1 MHSWVPLPQLA
12 GTEGLCFEGV
22 VAETE
27 FVQHGHRAVGLQLL
41 NSTSENSSYNTFLK
55 W

>member
-1 MHSWVPLPQLA
+1 MHSWVPLIQLA
-12 GTEGLCFEGV
+12 GTGVLCFEGV
-22 VAETE
+22 NAGTE
-27 FVQHGHRAVGLQLL
+27 FVQHGHRAVRLQLL

>member
-1 MHSWVPLPQLA
+1 MHTWVPLLQLA
-12 GTEGLCFEGV
+12 GTEGLCFGGV
-22 VAETE
+22 NAETE
-27 FVQHGHRAVGLQLL
+27 FVQHGHRAIGLL